1 MRRTFIIAAVVVV
14 LLFLTPSASSQEK
27 PAAAPATPAAAQA
40 PATAPA
46 PTPDKPAAP
55 AASDKPAAPAVA
67 FKPGVK
73 LFVDSMPD
81 DFDTFIKDAIA
92 KKKVPVTVVSK
103 KEDAD
108 FMIRGTSETLK
119 ASTAKKVIM
128 WNWHSDEQASIQVIN
143 LASGEVTFAYTANK
157 QSSAHGKRSTAE
169 ACAKHLKEKLEE
181 AK

>member
-1 MRRTFIIAAVVVV
+1 MRKFIVFVAVLAALLLVV
-14 LLFLTPSASSQEK
+14 PSALSQEPQAA
-27 PAAAPATPAAAQA
+27 PAAAPTAAAS
-40 PATAPA
+40 A
-46 PTPDKPAAP
+46 PTPDKPVVP
-55 AASDKPAAPAVA
+55 

-73 LFVDSMPD
+73 VFVDTMPD
-81 DFDTFIKDAIA
+81 GFDAALKEALA

-108 FMIRGTSETLK
+108 FMIRGTSETQK

-128 WNWHSDEQASIQVIN
+128 WNWHSNEEASIQVVN
-143 LASGEVTFAYTANK
+143 VASGEITFAYSANK

-169 ACAKHLKEKLEE
+169 ACAKHIKEKLEE